1 MYRIT
6 LCSAILYIW
15 LVCRYSTTQ
24 VTVLFTFFSSM
35 DDPQIQQ
42 FAYQLKQKTEFSAV
56 VNNLAS
62 DCWDQCIT
70 YTLGHL
76 DSKQEKCITNCV
88 QRFIDASKLFTQKI
102 SAQATQPKAKAPE
115 GFGSALYN

>member
-1 MYRIT
+1 
-6 LCSAILYIW
+6 
-15 LVCRYSTTQ
+15 
-24 VTVLFTFFSSM
+24 M
-35 DDPQIQQ
+35 DDPQLQQ

-76 DSKQEKCITNCV
+76 DSKQEKCLTNCV
-88 QRFIDASKLFTQKI
+88 QRFIDASKVFTQKLSE
-102 SAQATQPKAKAPE
+102 SANKSQSKAPG
-115 GFGSALYN
+115 GFGAALYN